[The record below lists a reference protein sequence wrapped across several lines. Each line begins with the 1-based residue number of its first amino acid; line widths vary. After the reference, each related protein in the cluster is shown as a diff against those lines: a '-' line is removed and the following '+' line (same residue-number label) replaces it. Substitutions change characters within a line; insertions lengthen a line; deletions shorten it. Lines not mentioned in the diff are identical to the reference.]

1 MANYFVI
8 RRDDDI
14 DEIVVENF
22 CKSEKEAEETRLP
35 KLYRMDYEF
44 FYVKEEKGEITKIY
58 PIQKGIEHSHL
69 LATVQEYQFLQSE
82 RILFQK
88 YITAEC
94 LVPYARDLVSVDRRA
109 SLTEIKDKLLAED
122 VSSVAIVEGNKCYG
136 LIKRKDIWAYEK
148 RNYGKKYTKN
158 DVMTPLESVRIVE
171 PDTPLEQVVND
182 IYEVTVVLLK
192 KDGILKY
199 ALSPKCLAK
208 AFKEITDIYVNIYK
222 LENTIKRLI
231 FSLNLKRKQIIEFI
245 KEKENPNFFCED
257 NNFIYQS
264 LTQNQLILLLDH
276 HWDQI
281 EAVKHLNREY
291 LLAEMRKAKR
301 FRNDVMHF
309 RKLDQIPEM
318 LERTENIIR
327 LINLGAK

>member
-1 MANYFVI
+1 MPNYFVI
-8 RRDDDI
+8 RRDDD
-14 DEIVVENF
+14 DDLVVEDF
-22 CKSEKEAEETRLP
+22 CKSEEEAEKTRLG
-35 KLYRMDYEF
+35 KLFRMDYEF
-44 FYVKEEKGEITKIY
+44 FYVKEEKGAITKIY
-58 PIQKGIEHSHL
+58 PIQKGIKHPL
-69 LATVQEYQFLQSE
+69 LLSTVQEYQFLQSE
-82 RILFQK
+82 KILFQK

-94 LVPYARDLVSVDRRA
+94 LIPYARDLVSVNRSA
-109 SLTEIKDKLLAED
+109 SLTEIKDKLLTEE
-122 VSSVAIVEGNKCYG
+122 VSSVAVVEGNDCYG
-136 LIKRKDIWAYEK
+136 IIKRKDIWAYER

-158 DVMTPLESVRIVE
+158 EVTTPIESIRIVE
-171 PDTPLEQVVND
+171 PDTPLEQVVSD
-182 IYEVTVVLLK
+182 VYEVTVVLLRING
-192 KDGILKY
+192 GIKY

-281 EAVKHLNREY
+281 EAVKHLDREY

-301 FRNDVMHF
+301 FRNNVMHF

-327 LINLGAK
+327 IINLGAK